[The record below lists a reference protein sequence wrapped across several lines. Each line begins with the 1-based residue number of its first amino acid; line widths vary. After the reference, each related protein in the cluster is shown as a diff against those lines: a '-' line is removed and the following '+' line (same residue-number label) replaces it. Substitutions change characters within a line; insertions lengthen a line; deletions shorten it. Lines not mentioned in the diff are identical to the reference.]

1 MFIYIAVFMYCYAFD
16 ISRGETGVEP
26 PYIKYVLSL
35 CLHKYGGAVQTEL
48 SAKAPHSKR
57 QCGALFAWGA
67 ASQSAPLLVTFGVK
81 SDMQRIIVL
90 LQIIRPVRAVRAK
103 P

>member
-1 MFIYIAVFMYCYAFD
+1 M
-16 ISRGETGVEP
+16 GVEP

-35 CLHKYGGAVQTEL
+35 HLRKCSGAVCADLHTE
-48 SAKAPHSKR
+48 APNIKR

-81 SDMQRIIVL
+81 SDMRSISGKGVQPLITNHL
-90 LQIIRPVRAVRAK
+90 
-103 P
+103 